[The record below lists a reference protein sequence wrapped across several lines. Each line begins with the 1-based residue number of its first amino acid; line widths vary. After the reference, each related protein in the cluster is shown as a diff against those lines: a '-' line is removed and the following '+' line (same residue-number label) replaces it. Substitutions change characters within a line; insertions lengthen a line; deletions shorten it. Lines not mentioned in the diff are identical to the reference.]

1 MPKKASHIHRPR
13 MQTPEQ
19 AAAEKSI
26 RERFQKE
33 RPSLQT
39 LVDSGDIQQV
49 FSMGEYWELL
59 KTFAALKALREQR
72 GWSISDL
79 ANRTG
84 IEQALIARLESG
96 QIDNLTIG
104 TMTRY
109 ANALGKHV
117 RVKLVDAE
125 IS

>member
-1 MPKKASHIHRPR
+1 

>member
-1 MPKKASHIHRPR
+1 MAKKTSHIHRPR